1 MRQSVIKKNTSFA
14 ASLSGACRGIK
25 YSLKT
30 ESHMRFHFFISLLV
44 VISGFVFHLS
54 GIQWL
59 FVTYAISSVLVAEL
73 FNTALERTVDL
84 AKPNLDP
91 LAGMAKDIAAG
102 AVLITTIQAVI
113 VGSVIFGSYIF

>member
-1 MRQSVIKKNTSFA
+1 
-14 ASLSGACRGIK
+14 
-25 YSLKT
+25 
-30 ESHMRFHFFISLLV
+30 MRFHFFISLLV